1 MMEKQILHYKDY
13 TIDENGNIY
22 SYKNNKRKQLKPW
35 LDSKGNY
42 LMIGLSEDN
51 VVTKYLVHR
60 LVAIAFLP
68 NPNNC
73 SDVDHI
79 DHNMT
84 NNNVNNLRWL
94 THKENLH
101 HSYEIKDQV
110 RNYVIVQL
118 FYDEEYIGTFK
129 SISLACRYAS
139 KKYGVSYS
147 GLQKYGHSGNVRIER
162 IGVTT
167 IENMKIITNLDEVE

>member
-1 MMEKQILHYKDY
+1 MEKQILHYKDY

-35 LDSKGNY
+35 LDGKGNY
-42 LMIGLSEDN
+42 LMIGLSENN
-51 VVTKYLVHR
+51 VITKYLVHR
-60 LVAIAFLP
+60 LVAITFLP

-101 HSYEIKDQV
+101 HSYEIQDQV
-110 RNYVIVQL
+110 RNYIIVQL
-118 FYDEEYIGTFK
+118 FHEEKYIGTFK
-129 SISLACRYAS
+129 SISLACRYAN

-147 GLQKYGHSGNVRIER
+147 GLQKYGHSNNVRIER